1 MPCFYGVFTTSDKY
15 YYIMANKEQKQKLSK
30 TLYGTEDINSLSP
43 KQTAIIKALIRDIVS
58 KKQNPKKALR

>member
-1 MPCFYGVFTTSDKY
+1 
-15 YYIMANKEQKQKLSK
+15 MANTKQKQTLAK
-30 TLYGTEDINSLSP
+30 TLYGTQDLNKLDT